1 MFDDEEDDSSENY
14 LKEDLEIFESY
25 IKGNNA
31 VFIDSDRLEAIVDHY
46 LINGNFS
53 KALLATEM
61 AIAHF
66 SYNGLFSLRKA
77 QALTGLGKLNDAI
90 EVLDNI
96 QSFGV
101 PSFEFHLTKASI
113 FSQLKD
119 SKNAIKNYTLA
130 IEAAG
135 EEDID
140 DIYLDIA
147 LEYQNLGKFKEAI
160 DILKTAISV
169 NPQNEG
175 ALYEIAF
182 CYDQLGNY
190 QQAIACYSQFI
201 DENPY
206 SFTAWYNLG
215 NAHSKLEDYPK
226 AIWAYDYSLLINKD
240 FGPAHFNMANA
251 YLSQEKFFKAIEHF
265 NECMRIDGDDASA
278 YCYIGECY
286 EQLNELELSKHNY
299 KRSIELAPMLS
310 EAWLGLGIIEDLE
323 GRTREGIVLIEK
335 ALEFEPN
342 NAGIMHVLAGAY
354 EKISEFELAK
364 EFYKGSLELNPH
376 DEECLSDYIEL
387 LTEESPANAFEVLQN
402 FIGEHKENRIAAV
415 LKVNLYWLRGQ
426 KEEALHLF
434 SKCLQENGQK
444 AKSIFDINPNLLDDQ
459 DFLNLSQD

>member
-1 MFDDEEDDSSENY
+1 MFDDDEDENGDNY
-14 LKEDLEIFESY
+14 LKEDLEVFESY
-25 IKGNNA
+25 IKGNHS
-31 VFIDSDRLEAIVDHY
+31 VFIDSDRLESIVDHY

-53 KALLATEM
+53 KALLAAEM
-61 AIAHF
+61 AVSHF

-77 QALTGLGKLNDAI
+77 QALTGLGKLNAAI
-90 EVLDNI
+90 DVLNDI
-96 QSFGV
+96 QTFGV

-135 EEDID
+135 DEDID

-147 LEYQNLGKFKEAI
+147 LEYQNMGKFNEAI
-160 DILKTAISV
+160 DVLKTAIVV

-190 QQAIACYSQFI
+190 QQAISCYSQFI

-226 AIWAYDYSLLINKD
+226 AVWAYDYSLLINKD

-335 ALEFEPN
+335 ALEFEPD

-364 EFYKGSLELNPH
+364 DFYVQSLELNPH

-387 LTEESPANAFEVLQN
+387 LTEESPSHAFEVLQE
-402 FIGEHKENRIAAV
+402 FIGAHKENRIAAV

-426 KEEALHLF
+426 REEALHLF
-434 SKCLQENGQK
+434 SKCLQENDQK

-459 DFLNLSQD
+459 DFINLSQD